1 MHWDPLSSVPA
12 HNTQPCDVIRGDPR
26 GEGEPLG
33 TERLVVRQ
41 GLLGSL
47 RCGFAVVG
55 RNGPQWAAMGR
66 NGPQWAAMGFTFAEI
81 GETFRRTRRMLSDP
95 AELVSNFQGSPV
107 YP

>member
-26 GEGEPLG
+26 GEGEPL
-33 TERLVVRQ
+33 EREGLVVRQ

-55 RNGPQWAAMGR
+55 RNGPQWAAMG
-66 NGPQWAAMGFTFAEI
+66 FTFAEI
-81 GETFRRTRRMLSDP
+81 GETFRQTRRMLSDP